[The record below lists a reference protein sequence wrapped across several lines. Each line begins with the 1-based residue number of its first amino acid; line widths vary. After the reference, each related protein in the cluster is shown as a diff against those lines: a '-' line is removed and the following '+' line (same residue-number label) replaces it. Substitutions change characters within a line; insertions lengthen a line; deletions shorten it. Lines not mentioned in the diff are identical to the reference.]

1 MNGELPFIE
10 EKNFAILCFGTY
22 LQKWIKAFYCVISS
36 VVTNN
41 RHVSELFSLGRG
53 DRPRDRLSTY
63 LFILVLELIECGC

>member
-10 EKNFAILCFGTY
+10 EKNFAILCFGTS

-53 DRPRDRLSTY
+53 VRP
-63 LFILVLELIECGC
+63 